1 MLAQSVKKIK
11 TSNHTSNSMRRE
23 IHPWYFSR
31 ACVIIIALPFDLKF
45 TSLCDTY
52 RLSPLIMESGK
63 RSKNFTER
71 EKMVLIEVA
80 KEFVCVIDNKKTDGT
95 SVEAKKQAWMS
106 LTNKFNAVSE
116 TGTRTEKQ
124 LHALYDNLKKKARK
138 NMSDD
143 KVGLISYY

>member
-1 MLAQSVKKIK
+1 
-11 TSNHTSNSMRRE
+11 
-23 IHPWYFSR
+23 
-31 ACVIIIALPFDLKF
+31 
-45 TSLCDTY
+45 
-52 RLSPLIMESGK
+52 MESGK

-95 SVEAKKQAWMS
+95 SVEAKKQAWLS

-143 KVGLISYY
+143 KVGLMLLFNLKINPSL